1 MKKRVVIV
9 LIIVILVLIGFLYQ
23 TFAMSNT
30 ITEENDTYVVNVSD
44 NTSIELPA
52 RTSKK
57 VYYKLTNTNNGV
69 VRYGIG
75 YSGTNVEAKVYEDSV
90 DSETGLIDYMENKFI
105 KLKLINN
112 GITSSTI
119 TLSTVL
125 GYENGGDL
133 IVPSGVTLV
142 KNKVKL
148 VNTLKNAES
157 SVSATSNFLDT
168 SLVRNTIETLTIA
181 NDNLVSVDALGSF
194 DVSKNND
201 GTVMLW
207 YTKGT
212 GDNLYNV
219 YIGAEGGK
227 VYAPMGTYRY
237 FSYLTNTVSMNFTY
251 FDTSNTTYMGEMFK
265 KSESV
270 VNLDLSMFDTSKVT
284 AMEQLFNGC
293 TKLTSVDLSSFNT
306 SRVSYMNYMFNGCSS
321 LKGINLSSFDTS
333 NVKDMKYMFA
343 NCTSLKSL
351 DLSNFNTAKVT
362 DMQRLFRY
370 CTSLVGLNT
379 GNFNTSNVTNMEE
392 MFSHCESLTG
402 LDLSTFNTSN
412 VANMNGMFA
421 SCYKLTCIDLSSFNT
436 SKITSMYHMFFDCNS
451 LENIDLSN
459 FDTSNVTSMNGMFV
473 KCYALKEL
481 DLSNFNTSKVTD
493 MLNMFQYCTSLTKL
507 NISSFDTSN
516 VTNMNSM
523 FSYNSKLTYIDMRN
537 MTFGSN
543 LLYANSMF
551 YTVPNNATIYVKSN
565 TEKTWLNT
573 NYSSLTNVI
582 AVS

>member
-112 GITSSTI
+112 GTTSSTI

-148 VNTLKNAES
+148 VNFMKLTETNP
-157 SVSATSNFLDT
+157 SATSNFLNT
-168 SLVRNTIETLTIA
+168 TLTRNTIETLTITD
-181 NDNLVSVDALGSF
+181 DNLVSTDALGSF
-194 DVSKNND
+194 DVSRNND

-212 GDNLYNV
+212 SDNLYNV

-227 VYAPMGTYRY
+227 VYITNCYY
-237 FSYLTNTVSMNFTY
+237 LFSYLTSVTKMDFTY
-251 FDTSNTTYMGEMFK
+251 FDTSESTWMESMFK
-265 KSESV
+265 YCTSV
-270 VNLDLSMFDTSKVT
+270 KKLDLSMFDTSKVT
-284 AMEQLFNGC
+284 YMSSMFDHCDA
-293 TKLTSVDLSSFNT
+293 LTSLN
-306 SRVSYMNYMFNGCSS
+306 VSG
-321 LKGINLSSFDTS
+321 
-333 NVKDMKYMFA
+333 
-343 NCTSLKSL
+343 
-351 DLSNFNTAKVT
+351 
-362 DMQRLFRY
+362 
-370 CTSLVGLNT
+370 
-379 GNFNTSNVTNMEE
+379 
-392 MFSHCESLTG
+392 
-402 LDLSTFNTSN
+402 
-412 VANMNGMFA
+412 
-421 SCYKLTCIDLSSFNT
+421 FNT
-436 SKITSMYHMFFDCNS
+436 SKVTNMTSMFNNCQS
-451 LENIDLSN
+451 LESIDLSN
-459 FDTSNVTSMNGMFV
+459 FDTSNVTSMRTMFLRN
-473 KCYALKEL
+473 YTLKEL
-481 DLSNFNTSKVTD
+481 NLSKFNTSKVTS
-493 MLNMFQYCTSLTKL
+493 MNAMFQYCTSLTKL

-516 VTNMNSM
+516 VTNMSAI
-523 FSYNSKLTYIDMRN
+523 FSYDSKLTYIDMRN

-582 AVS
+582 VISNY

>member
-112 GITSSTI
+112 GTTSSTI

-148 VNTLKNAES
+148 VNFMKLTETNP
-157 SVSATSNFLDT
+157 SATSNFLNT
-168 SLVRNTIETLTIA
+168 TLTRNTIETLTITD
-181 NDNLVSVDALGSF
+181 DNLVSTDALGSF
-194 DVSKNND
+194 DVSRNND

-212 GDNLYNV
+212 SDNLYNV

-227 VYAPMGTYRY
+227 VYITNCYY
-237 FSYLTNTVSMNFTY
+237 LFSYLTSVTKMDFTY
-251 FDTSNTTYMGEMFK
+251 FDTSESTWMESMFK
-265 KSESV
+265 YCTSV
-270 VNLDLSMFDTSKVT
+270 KKLDLSMFDTSKVT
-284 AMEQLFNGC
+284 YMGSMFDHCDA
-293 TKLTSVDLSSFNT
+293 LTSLN
-306 SRVSYMNYMFNGCSS
+306 VSG
-321 LKGINLSSFDTS
+321 
-333 NVKDMKYMFA
+333 
-343 NCTSLKSL
+343 
-351 DLSNFNTAKVT
+351 
-362 DMQRLFRY
+362 
-370 CTSLVGLNT
+370 
-379 GNFNTSNVTNMEE
+379 
-392 MFSHCESLTG
+392 
-402 LDLSTFNTSN
+402 
-412 VANMNGMFA
+412 
-421 SCYKLTCIDLSSFNT
+421 FNT

-481 DLSNFNTSKVTD
+481 DLSNFNTSKATD

>member
-112 GITSSTI
+112 GTTSSTI

-251 FDTSNTTYMGEMFK
+251 FDTSESTWMESMFK
-265 KSESV
+265 YCTSV
-270 VNLDLSMFDTSKVT
+270 KKLDLSMFDTSKVT
-284 AMEQLFNGC
+284 YMSSMFDHCDA
-293 TKLTSVDLSSFNT
+293 LTSLN
-306 SRVSYMNYMFNGCSS
+306 VSG
-321 LKGINLSSFDTS
+321 
-333 NVKDMKYMFA
+333 
-343 NCTSLKSL
+343 
-351 DLSNFNTAKVT
+351 
-362 DMQRLFRY
+362 
-370 CTSLVGLNT
+370 
-379 GNFNTSNVTNMEE
+379 
-392 MFSHCESLTG
+392 
-402 LDLSTFNTSN
+402 
-412 VANMNGMFA
+412 
-421 SCYKLTCIDLSSFNT
+421 FNT
-436 SKITSMYHMFFDCNS
+436 SKVTNMTSMFNNCQS
-451 LENIDLSN
+451 LESIDLSN
-459 FDTSNVTSMNGMFV
+459 FDTSNVTSMRTMFLRN
-473 KCYALKEL
+473 YTLKEL
-481 DLSNFNTSKVTD
+481 NLSKFNTSKVTS
-493 MLNMFQYCTSLTKL
+493 MNAMFQYCTSLTKL

-516 VTNMNSM
+516 VTNMSAI
-523 FSYNSKLTYIDMRN
+523 FSYDSKLTLIDMRN

-565 TEKTWLNT
+565 IEKAWLNAK
-573 NYSSLTNVI
+573 YSSLTNVI
-582 AVS
+582 VISNY

>member
-1 MKKRVVIV
+1 MYQMKKKVVIV
-9 LIIVILVLIGFLYQ
+9 LIIVILVLIGFSYQ

-112 GITSSTI
+112 GTTSSTI

-148 VNTLKNAES
+148 VNFMKLTETNP
-157 SVSATSNFLDT
+157 SATSNFLNT
-168 SLVRNTIETLTIA
+168 TLTRNTIETLTITD
-181 NDNLVSVDALGSF
+181 DNLVSTDALGSF
-194 DVSKNND
+194 DVSRNND

-212 GDNLYNV
+212 SDNLYNV

-227 VYAPMGTYRY
+227 VYITNCYY
-237 FSYLTNTVSMNFTY
+237 LFSYLTSVTKMDFTY
-251 FDTSNTTYMGEMFK
+251 FDTSESTWMESMFK
-265 KSESV
+265 YCTSV
-270 VNLDLSMFDTSKVT
+270 KKLDLSMFDTSKVT
-284 AMEQLFNGC
+284 YMSSMFDHCDA
-293 TKLTSVDLSSFNT
+293 LTSLN
-306 SRVSYMNYMFNGCSS
+306 VSG
-321 LKGINLSSFDTS
+321 
-333 NVKDMKYMFA
+333 
-343 NCTSLKSL
+343 
-351 DLSNFNTAKVT
+351 
-362 DMQRLFRY
+362 
-370 CTSLVGLNT
+370 
-379 GNFNTSNVTNMEE
+379 
-392 MFSHCESLTG
+392 
-402 LDLSTFNTSN
+402 
-412 VANMNGMFA
+412 
-421 SCYKLTCIDLSSFNT
+421 FNT
-436 SKITSMYHMFFDCNS
+436 SKVTNMTSMFNNCQS
-451 LENIDLSN
+451 LESIDLSN

-481 DLSNFNTSKVTD
+481 DLSNFNTSKATD

>member
-1 MKKRVVIV
+1 
-9 LIIVILVLIGFLYQ
+9 
-23 TFAMSNT
+23 
-30 ITEENDTYVVNVSD
+30 
-44 NTSIELPA
+44 
-52 RTSKK
+52 
-57 VYYKLTNTNNGV
+57 
-69 VRYGIG
+69 
-75 YSGTNVEAKVYEDSV
+75 
-90 DSETGLIDYMENKFI
+90 MENKFI

-112 GITSSTI
+112 GTTSSTI

-148 VNTLKNAES
+148 VNFMKLTETNP
-157 SVSATSNFLDT
+157 SATSNFLNT
-168 SLVRNTIETLTIA
+168 TLTRNTIETLTITD
-181 NDNLVSVDALGSF
+181 DNLVSTDALGSF
-194 DVSKNND
+194 DVSRNND

-212 GDNLYNV
+212 SDNLYNV

-227 VYAPMGTYRY
+227 VYITNCYY
-237 FSYLTNTVSMNFTY
+237 LFSYLTSVTKMDFTY
-251 FDTSNTTYMGEMFK
+251 FDTSESTWMESMFK
-265 KSESV
+265 YCTSV
-270 VNLDLSMFDTSKVT
+270 KKLDLSMFDTSKVT
-284 AMEQLFNGC
+284 YMSSMFDHCDA
-293 TKLTSVDLSSFNT
+293 LTSLN
-306 SRVSYMNYMFNGCSS
+306 VSG
-321 LKGINLSSFDTS
+321 
-333 NVKDMKYMFA
+333 
-343 NCTSLKSL
+343 
-351 DLSNFNTAKVT
+351 
-362 DMQRLFRY
+362 
-370 CTSLVGLNT
+370 
-379 GNFNTSNVTNMEE
+379 
-392 MFSHCESLTG
+392 
-402 LDLSTFNTSN
+402 
-412 VANMNGMFA
+412 
-421 SCYKLTCIDLSSFNT
+421 FNT

>member
-112 GITSSTI
+112 GTTSSTI

-133 IVPSGVTLV
+133 IVPNGVTLV

-148 VNTLKNAES
+148 VNFMKLTETNP
-157 SVSATSNFLDT
+157 SATSNFLNT
-168 SLVRNTIETLTIA
+168 TLTRNTIETLTITD
-181 NDNLVSVDALGSF
+181 DNLVSTDALGSF
-194 DVSKNND
+194 DVSRNND
-201 GTVMLW
+201 GTIMLW

-212 GDNLYNV
+212 SDNLYNV

-227 VYAPMGTYRY
+227 VYITNCYY
-237 FSYLTNTVSMNFTY
+237 LFSYLTSVTKMDFTY
-251 FDTSNTTYMGEMFK
+251 FDTSEATWMESMFK
-265 KSESV
+265 YCTSV
-270 VNLDLSMFDTSKVT
+270 KKLDLSMFDTSKVT
-284 AMEQLFNGC
+284 YMGSMFDHCDA
-293 TKLTSVDLSSFNT
+293 LTSL
-306 SRVSYMNYMFNGCSS
+306 
-321 LKGINLSSFDTS
+321 
-333 NVKDMKYMFA
+333 NVF
-343 NCTSLKSL
+343 
-351 DLSNFNTAKVT
+351 
-362 DMQRLFRY
+362 
-370 CTSLVGLNT
+370 
-379 GNFNTSNVTNMEE
+379 
-392 MFSHCESLTG
+392 
-402 LDLSTFNTSN
+402 
-412 VANMNGMFA
+412 
-421 SCYKLTCIDLSSFNT
+421 SFNT
-436 SKITSMYHMFFDCNS
+436 SKVTNMTSMFSNCQS

-459 FDTSNVTSMNGMFV
+459 FDTSNVTSMRTMFL
-473 KCYALKEL
+473 KNYTLKEL
-481 DLSNFNTSKVTD
+481 NLSTFNTSKVTS
-493 MLNMFQYCTSLTKL
+493 MNAMFQYCTSLTKL
-507 NISSFDTSN
+507 NISSFNTSN
-516 VTNMNSM
+516 VTNMSAI
-523 FSYNSKLTYIDMRN
+523 FSYDSKLTLIDMRN
-537 MTFGSN
+537 MTFTSK
-543 LLYANSMF
+543 LTDANSMF
-551 YTVPNNATIYVKSN
+551 YGASNNATIYVKSN

>member
-112 GITSSTI
+112 GTTSSTI

-133 IVPSGVTLV
+133 IVPNGVTLV

-148 VNTLKNAES
+148 VNFMKLTETNP
-157 SVSATSNFLDT
+157 SATSNFLNT
-168 SLVRNTIETLTIA
+168 TLTRNTIETLTITD
-181 NDNLVSVDALGSF
+181 DNLVPTDALGSF
-194 DVSKNND
+194 DVSRNND

-212 GDNLYNV
+212 SDNLYNV

-227 VYAPMGTYRY
+227 VYITNCYY
-237 FSYLTNTVSMNFTY
+237 LFSYLTSVTKMDFTY
-251 FDTSNTTYMGEMFK
+251 FDTSEATWMESMFK
-265 KSESV
+265 YCTSV
-270 VNLDLSMFDTSKVT
+270 KKLDLSMFDTSKVT
-284 AMEQLFNGC
+284 YM
-293 TKLTSVDLSSFNT
+293 SS
-306 SRVSYMNYMFNGCSS
+306 MFDHCDALMS
-321 LKGINLSSFDTS
+321 L
-333 NVKDMKYMFA
+333 NVF
-343 NCTSLKSL
+343 
-351 DLSNFNTAKVT
+351 
-362 DMQRLFRY
+362 
-370 CTSLVGLNT
+370 
-379 GNFNTSNVTNMEE
+379 
-392 MFSHCESLTG
+392 
-402 LDLSTFNTSN
+402 
-412 VANMNGMFA
+412 
-421 SCYKLTCIDLSSFNT
+421 SFNT
-436 SKITSMYHMFFDCNS
+436 SKVTNMTSMFSNCQS

-459 FDTSNVTSMNGMFV
+459 FDTSNVTSMRTMFL
-473 KCYALKEL
+473 KNYTLKEL
-481 DLSNFNTSKVTD
+481 NLSTFNTSKVTS
-493 MLNMFQYCTSLTKL
+493 MNAMFQYCTSLTKL
-507 NISSFDTSN
+507 NISSFNTSN
-516 VTNMNSM
+516 VTNMSAI
-523 FSYNSKLTYIDMRN
+523 FSYDSKLTLIDMRN
-537 MTFGSN
+537 MTFTSK
-543 LLYANSMF
+543 LTDANSMF
-551 YTVPNNATIYVKSN
+551 YGASNNATIYVKSA

>member
-75 YSGTNVEAKVYEDSV
+75 YSGTNVEAKIYEDSV

-112 GITSSTI
+112 GTTSSTI

-148 VNTLKNAES
+148 VNFMKLTETNP
-157 SVSATSNFLDT
+157 SATSNFLNT
-168 SLVRNTIETLTIA
+168 TLTRNTIETLTITD
-181 NDNLVSVDALGSF
+181 DNLVSTDALGSF
-194 DVSKNND
+194 DVSRNND

-212 GDNLYNV
+212 SDNLYNV

-227 VYAPMGTYRY
+227 VYITNCYY
-237 FSYLTNTVSMNFTY
+237 LFSYLTSVTKMDFTY
-251 FDTSNTTYMGEMFK
+251 FDTSESTWMESMFK
-265 KSESV
+265 YCTSV
-270 VNLDLSMFDTSKVT
+270 KKLDLSMFDTSKVT
-284 AMEQLFNGC
+284 YMSSMFDHCDA
-293 TKLTSVDLSSFNT
+293 LTSLN
-306 SRVSYMNYMFNGCSS
+306 VSG
-321 LKGINLSSFDTS
+321 
-333 NVKDMKYMFA
+333 
-343 NCTSLKSL
+343 
-351 DLSNFNTAKVT
+351 
-362 DMQRLFRY
+362 
-370 CTSLVGLNT
+370 
-379 GNFNTSNVTNMEE
+379 
-392 MFSHCESLTG
+392 
-402 LDLSTFNTSN
+402 
-412 VANMNGMFA
+412 
-421 SCYKLTCIDLSSFNT
+421 FNT

>member
-112 GITSSTI
+112 GTTSSTI

-133 IVPSGVTLV
+133 IVPNGVTLV

-148 VNTLKNAES
+148 VNFMKLTETNP
-157 SVSATSNFLDT
+157 SATSNFLNT
-168 SLVRNTIETLTIA
+168 TLTRNTIETLTITD
-181 NDNLVSVDALGSF
+181 DNLVPTDALGSF
-194 DVSKNND
+194 DVSRNND

-212 GDNLYNV
+212 SDNLYNV

-227 VYAPMGTYRY
+227 VYITNCYY
-237 FSYLTNTVSMNFTY
+237 LFSYLTSVTKMDFTY
-251 FDTSNTTYMGEMFK
+251 FDTSEATWMESMFK
-265 KSESV
+265 YCTSV
-270 VNLDLSMFDTSKVT
+270 KKLDLSMFDTSKVT
-284 AMEQLFNGC
+284 YMGSMFDHCDA
-293 TKLTSVDLSSFNT
+293 LTSL
-306 SRVSYMNYMFNGCSS
+306 
-321 LKGINLSSFDTS
+321 
-333 NVKDMKYMFA
+333 NVF
-343 NCTSLKSL
+343 
-351 DLSNFNTAKVT
+351 
-362 DMQRLFRY
+362 
-370 CTSLVGLNT
+370 
-379 GNFNTSNVTNMEE
+379 
-392 MFSHCESLTG
+392 
-402 LDLSTFNTSN
+402 
-412 VANMNGMFA
+412 
-421 SCYKLTCIDLSSFNT
+421 SFNT
-436 SKITSMYHMFFDCNS
+436 SKVTNMTSMFSNCQS
-451 LENIDLSN
+451 LENINLSN
-459 FDTSNVTSMNGMFV
+459 FDTSNVTSMRTMFL
-473 KCYALKEL
+473 KNYTLKEL
-481 DLSNFNTSKVTD
+481 NLSTFNTSKVTS
-493 MLNMFQYCTSLTKL
+493 MNAMFQYCTSLTKL
-507 NISSFDTSN
+507 NISSFNTSN
-516 VTNMNSM
+516 VTNMSAI
-523 FSYNSKLTYIDMRN
+523 FSYDSKLTLIDMRN
-537 MTFGSN
+537 MTFTSK
-543 LLYANSMF
+543 LTDANSMF
-551 YTVPNNATIYVKSN
+551 YGASNNATIYVKSN

>member
-112 GITSSTI
+112 GTTSSTI

-148 VNTLKNAES
+148 VNFMKLTETNP
-157 SVSATSNFLDT
+157 SATSNFLNT
-168 SLVRNTIETLTIA
+168 TLTRNTIETLTITD
-181 NDNLVSVDALGSF
+181 DNLVSTDALGSF
-194 DVSKNND
+194 DVSRNND

-212 GDNLYNV
+212 SDNLYNV

-227 VYAPMGTYRY
+227 VYITNCYY
-237 FSYLTNTVSMNFTY
+237 LFSYLTSVTKMDFTY
-251 FDTSNTTYMGEMFK
+251 FDTSESTWMESMFK
-265 KSESV
+265 YCTSV
-270 VNLDLSMFDTSKVT
+270 KKLDLSMFDTSKVT
-284 AMEQLFNGC
+284 YMSSMFDHCDA
-293 TKLTSVDLSSFNT
+293 LTSLN
-306 SRVSYMNYMFNGCSS
+306 VSG
-321 LKGINLSSFDTS
+321 
-333 NVKDMKYMFA
+333 
-343 NCTSLKSL
+343 
-351 DLSNFNTAKVT
+351 
-362 DMQRLFRY
+362 
-370 CTSLVGLNT
+370 
-379 GNFNTSNVTNMEE
+379 
-392 MFSHCESLTG
+392 
-402 LDLSTFNTSN
+402 
-412 VANMNGMFA
+412 
-421 SCYKLTCIDLSSFNT
+421 FNT
-436 SKITSMYHMFFDCNS
+436 SKVTNMTSMFNNCQS
-451 LENIDLSN
+451 LESIDLSN
-459 FDTSNVTSMNGMFV
+459 FDTSNVTSMRTMFLRN
-473 KCYALKEL
+473 YTLKEL
-481 DLSNFNTSKVTD
+481 NLSKFNTSKVTS
-493 MLNMFQYCTSLTKL
+493 MNAMFQYCTSLTKL

-516 VTNMNSM
+516 VTNMSAI
-523 FSYNSKLTYIDMRN
+523 FSYDSKLTLIDMRN
-537 MTFGSN
+537 MT
-543 LLYANSMF
+543 Y
-551 YTVPNNATIYVKSN
+551 
-565 TEKTWLNT
+565 
-573 NYSSLTNVI
+573 
-582 AVS
+582 

>member
-112 GITSSTI
+112 GTTSSTI

-251 FDTSNTTYMGEMFK
+251 FDTSESTWMESMFK
-265 KSESV
+265 YCTSV
-270 VNLDLSMFDTSKVT
+270 KKLDLSMFDTSKVT
-284 AMEQLFNGC
+284 YMSSMFDHCDA
-293 TKLTSVDLSSFNT
+293 LTSLN
-306 SRVSYMNYMFNGCSS
+306 VSG
-321 LKGINLSSFDTS
+321 
-333 NVKDMKYMFA
+333 
-343 NCTSLKSL
+343 
-351 DLSNFNTAKVT
+351 
-362 DMQRLFRY
+362 
-370 CTSLVGLNT
+370 
-379 GNFNTSNVTNMEE
+379 
-392 MFSHCESLTG
+392 
-402 LDLSTFNTSN
+402 
-412 VANMNGMFA
+412 
-421 SCYKLTCIDLSSFNT
+421 FNT
-436 SKITSMYHMFFDCNS
+436 SKVTNMTSMFNNCQS
-451 LENIDLSN
+451 LESIDLSN
-459 FDTSNVTSMNGMFV
+459 FDTSNVTSMRTMFLRN
-473 KCYALKEL
+473 YTLKEL
-481 DLSNFNTSKVTD
+481 NLSKFNTSKVTS
-493 MLNMFQYCTSLTKL
+493 MNAMFQYCTSLTKL

-516 VTNMNSM
+516 VTNMSAI
-523 FSYNSKLTYIDMRN
+523 FSYDSKLTLIDMRN
-537 MTFGSN
+537 MTFTSK
-543 LLYANSMF
+543 LTDANSMF
-551 YTVPNNATIYVKSN
+551 YSASNNATIYVKSN
-565 TEKTWLNT
+565 IEKAWLNAK
-573 NYSSLTNVI
+573 YSSLTNVI
-582 AVS
+582 VISNY

>member
-112 GITSSTI
+112 GTTSSTI

-133 IVPSGVTLV
+133 IVPNGVTLV

-148 VNTLKNAES
+148 VNFMKLTETNP
-157 SVSATSNFLDT
+157 SATSNFLNT
-168 SLVRNTIETLTIA
+168 TLTRNTIETLTITD
-181 NDNLVSVDALGSF
+181 DNLVPTDALGSF
-194 DVSKNND
+194 DVSRNND

-212 GDNLYNV
+212 SDNLYNV

-227 VYAPMGTYRY
+227 VYITNCYY
-237 FSYLTNTVSMNFTY
+237 LFSYLTSVTKMDFTY
-251 FDTSNTTYMGEMFK
+251 FDTSEATWMESMFK
-265 KSESV
+265 YCTSV
-270 VNLDLSMFDTSKVT
+270 KKLDLSMFDTSKVT
-284 AMEQLFNGC
+284 YMGSMFDHCDA
-293 TKLTSVDLSSFNT
+293 LTSL
-306 SRVSYMNYMFNGCSS
+306 
-321 LKGINLSSFDTS
+321 
-333 NVKDMKYMFA
+333 NVF
-343 NCTSLKSL
+343 
-351 DLSNFNTAKVT
+351 
-362 DMQRLFRY
+362 
-370 CTSLVGLNT
+370 
-379 GNFNTSNVTNMEE
+379 
-392 MFSHCESLTG
+392 
-402 LDLSTFNTSN
+402 
-412 VANMNGMFA
+412 
-421 SCYKLTCIDLSSFNT
+421 SFNT
-436 SKITSMYHMFFDCNS
+436 SKVTNMTSMFSNCQS
-451 LENIDLSN
+451 LENINLSN
-459 FDTSNVTSMNGMFV
+459 FDTSNVTSMRTMFL
-473 KCYALKEL
+473 KNYTLKEL
-481 DLSNFNTSKVTD
+481 NLSTFNTSKVTS
-493 MLNMFQYCTSLTKL
+493 MNAMFQYCTSLTKL
-507 NISSFDTSN
+507 NISSFNTSN
-516 VTNMNSM
+516 VTNMSAI
-523 FSYNSKLTYIDMRN
+523 FSYDSKLTLIDMRN
-537 MTFGSN
+537 MTFTSK
-543 LLYANSMF
+543 LTDANSMF
-551 YTVPNNATIYVKSN
+551 YGASNNATIYVKSA
-565 TEKTWLNT
+565 TEKAWLNT

>member
-112 GITSSTI
+112 GTTSSTI

-148 VNTLKNAES
+148 VNFMKLTETNP
-157 SVSATSNFLDT
+157 SATSNFLNT
-168 SLVRNTIETLTIA
+168 TLTRNTIETLTITD
-181 NDNLVSVDALGSF
+181 DNLVSTDALGSF
-194 DVSKNND
+194 DVSRNND

-212 GDNLYNV
+212 SDNLYNV

-227 VYAPMGTYRY
+227 VYITNCYY
-237 FSYLTNTVSMNFTY
+237 LFSYLTSVTKMDFTY
-251 FDTSNTTYMGEMFK
+251 FDTSESTWMESMFK
-265 KSESV
+265 YCTSV
-270 VNLDLSMFDTSKVT
+270 KKLDLSMFDTSKVT
-284 AMEQLFNGC
+284 YMSSMFAHC
-293 TKLTSVDLSSFNT
+293 DALTSL
-306 SRVSYMNYMFNGCSS
+306 
-321 LKGINLSSFDTS
+321 
-333 NVKDMKYMFA
+333 NV
-343 NCTSLKSL
+343 
-351 DLSNFNTAKVT
+351 
-362 DMQRLFRY
+362 
-370 CTSLVGLNT
+370 
-379 GNFNTSNVTNMEE
+379 
-392 MFSHCESLTG
+392 
-402 LDLSTFNTSN
+402 
-412 VANMNGMFA
+412 
-421 SCYKLTCIDLSSFNT
+421 SSFNT

>member
-112 GITSSTI
+112 GTTSSTI

-148 VNTLKNAES
+148 VNFMKLTETNP
-157 SVSATSNFLDT
+157 SATSNFLNT
-168 SLVRNTIETLTIA
+168 TLTRNTIETLTITD
-181 NDNLVSVDALGSF
+181 DNLVSTDALGSF
-194 DVSKNND
+194 DVSRNND

-212 GDNLYNV
+212 SDNLYNV

-227 VYAPMGTYRY
+227 VYITNCYY
-237 FSYLTNTVSMNFTY
+237 LFSYLTSVTKMDFTY
-251 FDTSNTTYMGEMFK
+251 FDTSESTWMESMFK
-265 KSESV
+265 YCTSV
-270 VNLDLSMFDTSKVT
+270 KKLDLSMFDTSKVT
-284 AMEQLFNGC
+284 YMSSMFDHCDA
-293 TKLTSVDLSSFNT
+293 LTSLN
-306 SRVSYMNYMFNGCSS
+306 VSG
-321 LKGINLSSFDTS
+321 
-333 NVKDMKYMFA
+333 
-343 NCTSLKSL
+343 
-351 DLSNFNTAKVT
+351 
-362 DMQRLFRY
+362 
-370 CTSLVGLNT
+370 
-379 GNFNTSNVTNMEE
+379 
-392 MFSHCESLTG
+392 
-402 LDLSTFNTSN
+402 
-412 VANMNGMFA
+412 
-421 SCYKLTCIDLSSFNT
+421 FNT
-436 SKITSMYHMFFDCNS
+436 SKVTNMTSMFNNCQS
-451 LENIDLSN
+451 LESIDLSN
-459 FDTSNVTSMNGMFV
+459 FDTSNVTSMRTMFLRN
-473 KCYALKEL
+473 YTLKEL
-481 DLSNFNTSKVTD
+481 NLSKFNTSKVTS
-493 MLNMFQYCTSLTKL
+493 MNAMFQYCTSLTKL

-551 YTVPNNATIYVKSN
+551 YTVPNNATIYVTFEVSKLDKSIFSN
-565 TEKTWLNT
+565 ELQSKN
-573 NYSSLTNVI
+573 I
-582 AVS
+582 

>member
-112 GITSSTI
+112 GTTSSTI

-148 VNTLKNAES
+148 VNFMKLTETNP
-157 SVSATSNFLDT
+157 SATSNFLNT
-168 SLVRNTIETLTIA
+168 TLTRNTIETLTITD
-181 NDNLVSVDALGSF
+181 DNLVSTDALGSF
-194 DVSKNND
+194 DVSRNND

-212 GDNLYNV
+212 SDNLYNV

-227 VYAPMGTYRY
+227 VYITNCYY
-237 FSYLTNTVSMNFTY
+237 LFSYLTSVTKMDFTY
-251 FDTSNTTYMGEMFK
+251 FDTSESTWMESMFK
-265 KSESV
+265 YCTSV
-270 VNLDLSMFDTSKVT
+270 KKLDLSMFDTSKVT
-284 AMEQLFNGC
+284 YMSSMFDHCDA
-293 TKLTSVDLSSFNT
+293 LTSLN
-306 SRVSYMNYMFNGCSS
+306 VSG
-321 LKGINLSSFDTS
+321 
-333 NVKDMKYMFA
+333 
-343 NCTSLKSL
+343 
-351 DLSNFNTAKVT
+351 
-362 DMQRLFRY
+362 
-370 CTSLVGLNT
+370 
-379 GNFNTSNVTNMEE
+379 
-392 MFSHCESLTG
+392 
-402 LDLSTFNTSN
+402 
-412 VANMNGMFA
+412 
-421 SCYKLTCIDLSSFNT
+421 FNT
-436 SKITSMYHMFFDCNS
+436 SKVTNMTSMFNNCQS
-451 LENIDLSN
+451 LESIDLSN

-481 DLSNFNTSKVTD
+481 DLSNFNTSKATD

>member
-105 KLKLINN
+105 KLKLINK
-112 GITSSTI
+112 GTTSSTI

-148 VNTLKNAES
+148 VNFMKLTETNP
-157 SVSATSNFLDT
+157 SATSNFLNT
-168 SLVRNTIETLTIA
+168 TLTRNTIETLTITD
-181 NDNLVSVDALGSF
+181 DNLVSTDALGSF
-194 DVSKNND
+194 DVSRNND

-212 GDNLYNV
+212 SDNLYNV

-227 VYAPMGTYRY
+227 VYITNCYY
-237 FSYLTNTVSMNFTY
+237 LFSYLTSVTKMDFTY
-251 FDTSNTTYMGEMFK
+251 FDTSESTWMESMFK
-265 KSESV
+265 YCTSV
-270 VNLDLSMFDTSKVT
+270 KKLDLSMFDTSKVT
-284 AMEQLFNGC
+284 NM
-293 TKLTSVDLSSFNT
+293 TS
-306 SRVSYMNYMFNGCSS
+306 MFN
-321 LKGINLSSFDTS
+321 
-333 NVKDMKYMFA
+333 
-343 NCTSLKSL
+343 NC
-351 DLSNFNTAKVT
+351 
-362 DMQRLFRY
+362 Q
-370 CTSLVGLNT
+370 
-379 GNFNTSNVTNMEE
+379 
-392 MFSHCESLTG
+392 
-402 LDLSTFNTSN
+402 
-412 VANMNGMFA
+412 
-421 SCYKLTCIDLSSFNT
+421 
-436 SKITSMYHMFFDCNS
+436 S
-451 LENIDLSN
+451 LESIDLSN
-459 FDTSNVTSMNGMFV
+459 FDTSNVTSMRTMFLRN
-473 KCYALKEL
+473 YTLKEL
-481 DLSNFNTSKVTD
+481 NLSKFNTSKVTS
-493 MLNMFQYCTSLTKL
+493 MNAMFQYCTSLTKL

-516 VTNMNSM
+516 VTNMSAI
-523 FSYNSKLTYIDMRN
+523 FSYDSKLTLIDMRN
-537 MTFGSN
+537 MTFTSK
-543 LLYANSMF
+543 LTDANSMF
-551 YTVPNNATIYVKSN
+551 YSASNNATIYVKSN
-565 TEKTWLNT
+565 IEKAWLNAK
-573 NYSSLTNVI
+573 YSSLTNVI
-582 AVS
+582 VISNY

>member
-112 GITSSTI
+112 GTTSSTI

-148 VNTLKNAES
+148 VNFMKLTETNP
-157 SVSATSNFLDT
+157 SATSNFLNT
-168 SLVRNTIETLTIA
+168 TLTRNTIETLTITD
-181 NDNLVSVDALGSF
+181 DNLVSTDALGSF
-194 DVSKNND
+194 DVSRNND

-212 GDNLYNV
+212 SDNLYNV

-227 VYAPMGTYRY
+227 VYITNCYY
-237 FSYLTNTVSMNFTY
+237 LFSYLTSVTKMDFTY
-251 FDTSNTTYMGEMFK
+251 FDTSESTWMESMFK
-265 KSESV
+265 YCTSV
-270 VNLDLSMFDTSKVT
+270 KKLDLSMFDTSKVT
-284 AMEQLFNGC
+284 YMSSMFDHCDA
-293 TKLTSVDLSSFNT
+293 LTSLN
-306 SRVSYMNYMFNGCSS
+306 VSG
-321 LKGINLSSFDTS
+321 
-333 NVKDMKYMFA
+333 
-343 NCTSLKSL
+343 
-351 DLSNFNTAKVT
+351 
-362 DMQRLFRY
+362 
-370 CTSLVGLNT
+370 
-379 GNFNTSNVTNMEE
+379 
-392 MFSHCESLTG
+392 
-402 LDLSTFNTSN
+402 
-412 VANMNGMFA
+412 
-421 SCYKLTCIDLSSFNT
+421 
-436 SKITSMYHMFFDCNS
+436 
-451 LENIDLSN
+451 
-459 FDTSNVTSMNGMFV
+459 
-473 KCYALKEL
+473 
-481 DLSNFNTSKVTD
+481 FNTSKVTS
-493 MLNMFQYCTSLTKL
+493 MNAMFQYCTSLTKL

-516 VTNMNSM
+516 VTNMSAI
-523 FSYNSKLTYIDMRN
+523 FSYDSKLTLIDMRN

-551 YTVPNNATIYVKSN
+551 YAVPNNATIYVKSN

>member
-112 GITSSTI
+112 GTTSSTI

-251 FDTSNTTYMGEMFK
+251 FDTSN
-265 KSESV
+265 
-270 VNLDLSMFDTSKVT
+270 
-284 AMEQLFNGC
+284 
-293 TKLTSVDLSSFNT
+293 
-306 SRVSYMNYMFNGCSS
+306 
-321 LKGINLSSFDTS
+321 
-333 NVKDMKYMFA
+333 VKDMKYMFA

-370 CTSLVGLNT
+370 CTSLVGLNI

-481 DLSNFNTSKVTD
+481 DLSNFNTSKATD

>member
-112 GITSSTI
+112 GTTSSTI

-148 VNTLKNAES
+148 VNFMKLTETNP
-157 SVSATSNFLDT
+157 SATSNFLNT
-168 SLVRNTIETLTIA
+168 TLTRNTIETLTITD
-181 NDNLVSVDALGSF
+181 DNLVSTDALGSF
-194 DVSKNND
+194 DVSRNND

-212 GDNLYNV
+212 SDNLYNV

-227 VYAPMGTYRY
+227 VYITNCYY
-237 FSYLTNTVSMNFTY
+237 LFSYLTSVTKMDFTY
-251 FDTSNTTYMGEMFK
+251 FDTSESTWMESMFK
-265 KSESV
+265 YCTSV
-270 VNLDLSMFDTSKVT
+270 KKLDLSMFDTSKVT
-284 AMEQLFNGC
+284 YMSSMFDHCDA
-293 TKLTSVDLSSFNT
+293 LTSLNVSGFNT
-306 SRVSYMNYMFNGCSS
+306 S
-321 LKGINLSSFDTS
+321 K
-333 NVKDMKYMFA
+333 
-343 NCTSLKSL
+343 
-351 DLSNFNTAKVT
+351 
-362 DMQRLFRY
+362 
-370 CTSLVGLNT
+370 
-379 GNFNTSNVTNMEE
+379 VTNMTS
-392 MFSHCESLTG
+392 MFNNCQSLES
-402 LDLSTFNTSN
+402 
-412 VANMNGMFA
+412 
-421 SCYKLTCIDLSSFNT
+421 IDLSSFNT

>member
-112 GITSSTI
+112 GTTSSTI

-148 VNTLKNAES
+148 VNFMKLTETNP
-157 SVSATSNFLDT
+157 SATSNFLNT
-168 SLVRNTIETLTIA
+168 TLTRNTIETLTITD
-181 NDNLVSVDALGSF
+181 DNLVSTDALGSF
-194 DVSKNND
+194 DVSRNND

-212 GDNLYNV
+212 SDNLYNV

-227 VYAPMGTYRY
+227 VYITNCYY
-237 FSYLTNTVSMNFTY
+237 LFSYLTSVTKMDFTY
-251 FDTSNTTYMGEMFK
+251 FDTSESTWMESMFK
-265 KSESV
+265 YCTSV
-270 VNLDLSMFDTSKVT
+270 KKLDLSMFDTSKVT
-284 AMEQLFNGC
+284 YMSSMFDHCDA
-293 TKLTSVDLSSFNT
+293 LTSLNVSGFNT
-306 SRVSYMNYMFNGCSS
+306 SKVTNMTSMFNNCQS
-321 LKGINLSSFDTS
+321 LESI
-333 NVKDMKYMFA
+333 
-343 NCTSLKSL
+343 
-351 DLSNFNTAKVT
+351 DLSNFDTAKVT

-370 CTSLVGLNT
+370 CTSLVGLNI

-565 TEKTWLNT
+565 IEKAWLNAK
-573 NYSSLTNVI
+573 YSSLTNVI
-582 AVS
+582 VISIY

>member
-112 GITSSTI
+112 GTTSSTI

-148 VNTLKNAES
+148 VNFMKLTETNP
-157 SVSATSNFLDT
+157 SATSNFLNT
-168 SLVRNTIETLTIA
+168 TLTRNTIETLTITD
-181 NDNLVSVDALGSF
+181 DNLVSTDALGSF
-194 DVSKNND
+194 DVSRNND

-212 GDNLYNV
+212 SDNLYNV

-227 VYAPMGTYRY
+227 VYITNCYY
-237 FSYLTNTVSMNFTY
+237 LFSYLTSVTKMDFTY
-251 FDTSNTTYMGEMFK
+251 FDTSESTWMESMFK
-265 KSESV
+265 YCTSV
-270 VNLDLSMFDTSKVT
+270 KKLDLSMFDTSKVT
-284 AMEQLFNGC
+284 YM
-293 TKLTSVDLSSFNT
+293 SS
-306 SRVSYMNYMFNGCSS
+306 MF
-321 LKGINLSSFDTS
+321 D
-333 NVKDMKYMFA
+333 
-343 NCTSLKSL
+343 NC
-351 DLSNFNTAKVT
+351 
-362 DMQRLFRY
+362 Q
-370 CTSLVGLNT
+370 
-379 GNFNTSNVTNMEE
+379 
-392 MFSHCESLTG
+392 
-402 LDLSTFNTSN
+402 
-412 VANMNGMFA
+412 
-421 SCYKLTCIDLSSFNT
+421 
-436 SKITSMYHMFFDCNS
+436 S
-451 LENIDLSN
+451 LESIDLSN
-459 FDTSNVTSMNGMFV
+459 FDTSNVTSMRTMFLRN
-473 KCYALKEL
+473 YTLKEL
-481 DLSNFNTSKVTD
+481 NLSKFNTSKVTS
-493 MLNMFQYCTSLTKL
+493 MNAMFQYCTSLTKL

-516 VTNMNSM
+516 VTNMSAI
-523 FSYNSKLTYIDMRN
+523 FSYDSKLTLIDMRN
-537 MTFGSN
+537 MTFTSK
-543 LLYANSMF
+543 LTDANSMF
-551 YTVPNNATIYVKSN
+551 YSASNNATIYVKSN
-565 TEKTWLNT
+565 IEKAWLNAK
-573 NYSSLTNVI
+573 YSSLTNVI
-582 AVS
+582 VISNY

>member
-112 GITSSTI
+112 GTTSSTI

-133 IVPSGVTLV
+133 IVPNGVTLV

-148 VNTLKNAES
+148 VNFMKLTETNP
-157 SVSATSNFLDT
+157 SATSNFLNT
-168 SLVRNTIETLTIA
+168 TLTRNTIETLTITD
-181 NDNLVSVDALGSF
+181 DNLVPTDALGSF
-194 DVSKNND
+194 DVSRNND

-212 GDNLYNV
+212 SDNLYNV

-227 VYAPMGTYRY
+227 VYITNCYY
-237 FSYLTNTVSMNFTY
+237 LFSYLTGVTKMDFTY
-251 FDTSNTTYMGEMFK
+251 FDTSEATWMESMFK
-265 KSESV
+265 YCTSV
-270 VNLDLSMFDTSKVT
+270 KKLDLSMFDTSKVT
-284 AMEQLFNGC
+284 YM
-293 TKLTSVDLSSFNT
+293 SS
-306 SRVSYMNYMFNGCSS
+306 MFDHCDALMS
-321 LKGINLSSFDTS
+321 L
-333 NVKDMKYMFA
+333 NVF
-343 NCTSLKSL
+343 
-351 DLSNFNTAKVT
+351 
-362 DMQRLFRY
+362 
-370 CTSLVGLNT
+370 
-379 GNFNTSNVTNMEE
+379 
-392 MFSHCESLTG
+392 
-402 LDLSTFNTSN
+402 
-412 VANMNGMFA
+412 
-421 SCYKLTCIDLSSFNT
+421 SFNT
-436 SKITSMYHMFFDCNS
+436 SKVTNMTSMFSNCQS

-459 FDTSNVTSMNGMFV
+459 FDTSNVTSMRTMFL
-473 KCYALKEL
+473 KNYTLKEL
-481 DLSNFNTSKVTD
+481 NLSTFNTSKVTS
-493 MLNMFQYCTSLTKL
+493 MNAMFQYCTSLTKL
-507 NISSFDTSN
+507 NISSFNTSN
-516 VTNMNSM
+516 VTNMSAI
-523 FSYNSKLTYIDMRN
+523 FSYDSKLTLIDMRN
-537 MTFGSN
+537 MTFTSK
-543 LLYANSMF
+543 LTDANSMF
-551 YTVPNNATIYVKSN
+551 YGASNNATIYVKSN

>member
-112 GITSSTI
+112 GTTSSTI

-148 VNTLKNAES
+148 VNFMKLTETNP
-157 SVSATSNFLDT
+157 SATSNFLNT
-168 SLVRNTIETLTIA
+168 TLTRNTIETLTITD
-181 NDNLVSVDALGSF
+181 DNLVSTDALGSF
-194 DVSKNND
+194 DVSRNND

-212 GDNLYNV
+212 SDNLYNV

-227 VYAPMGTYRY
+227 VYITNCYY
-237 FSYLTNTVSMNFTY
+237 LFSYLTSVTKMDFTY
-251 FDTSNTTYMGEMFK
+251 FDTSESTWMESMFK
-265 KSESV
+265 YCTSV
-270 VNLDLSMFDTSKVT
+270 KKLDLSMFDTSKVT
-284 AMEQLFNGC
+284 YMSSMFDHCDA
-293 TKLTSVDLSSFNT
+293 LTSLN
-306 SRVSYMNYMFNGCSS
+306 VSG
-321 LKGINLSSFDTS
+321 
-333 NVKDMKYMFA
+333 
-343 NCTSLKSL
+343 
-351 DLSNFNTAKVT
+351 
-362 DMQRLFRY
+362 
-370 CTSLVGLNT
+370 
-379 GNFNTSNVTNMEE
+379 
-392 MFSHCESLTG
+392 
-402 LDLSTFNTSN
+402 
-412 VANMNGMFA
+412 
-421 SCYKLTCIDLSSFNT
+421 FNT
-436 SKITSMYHMFFDCNS
+436 SKVTNMTSMFNNCQS
-451 LENIDLSN
+451 LESIDLSN
-459 FDTSNVTSMNGMFV
+459 FDTSNVTSMRTMFLRN
-473 KCYALKEL
+473 YTLKEL
-481 DLSNFNTSKVTD
+481 NLSKFNTSKVTS
-493 MLNMFQYCTSLTKL
+493 MNAMFQYCTSLTKL

-516 VTNMNSM
+516 VTNMSAI
-523 FSYNSKLTYIDMRN
+523 FSYDSKLTLIDMRN
-537 MTFGSN
+537 MTFTSK
-543 LLYANSMF
+543 LTDANSMF
-551 YTVPNNATIYVKSN
+551 YNASNNATIYVKSN
-565 TEKTWLNT
+565 IEKAWLNA

>member
-148 VNTLKNAES
+148 VNFMKLTETNP
-157 SVSATSNFLDT
+157 SATSNFLNT
-168 SLVRNTIETLTIA
+168 TLTRNTIETLTITD
-181 NDNLVSVDALGSF
+181 DNLVSTDALGSF
-194 DVSKNND
+194 DVSRNND

-212 GDNLYNV
+212 SDNLYNV

-227 VYAPMGTYRY
+227 VYITNCYY
-237 FSYLTNTVSMNFTY
+237 LFSYLTSVTKMDFTY
-251 FDTSNTTYMGEMFK
+251 FDTSESTWMESMFK
-265 KSESV
+265 YCTSV
-270 VNLDLSMFDTSKVT
+270 KKLDLSMFDTSKVT
-284 AMEQLFNGC
+284 YMSSMFDHCDA
-293 TKLTSVDLSSFNT
+293 LTSLN
-306 SRVSYMNYMFNGCSS
+306 VSG
-321 LKGINLSSFDTS
+321 
-333 NVKDMKYMFA
+333 
-343 NCTSLKSL
+343 
-351 DLSNFNTAKVT
+351 
-362 DMQRLFRY
+362 
-370 CTSLVGLNT
+370 
-379 GNFNTSNVTNMEE
+379 
-392 MFSHCESLTG
+392 
-402 LDLSTFNTSN
+402 
-412 VANMNGMFA
+412 
-421 SCYKLTCIDLSSFNT
+421 FNT
-436 SKITSMYHMFFDCNS
+436 SKVTNMTSMFNNCQS
-451 LENIDLSN
+451 LESIDLSN
-459 FDTSNVTSMNGMFV
+459 FDTSNVTSMRTMFLRN
-473 KCYALKEL
+473 YTLKEL
-481 DLSNFNTSKVTD
+481 NLSKF
-493 MLNMFQYCTSLTKL
+493 
-507 NISSFDTSN
+507 
-516 VTNMNSM
+516 M

-537 MTFGSN
+537 MTFTSK
-543 LLYANSMF
+543 LTDANSMF
-551 YTVPNNATIYVKSN
+551 YNASNNATIYVKSN
-565 TEKTWLNT
+565 IEKAWLNAK
-573 NYSSLTNVI
+573 YSSLTNVI
-582 AVS
+582 VISNY

>member
-112 GITSSTI
+112 GTTSSTI

-133 IVPSGVTLV
+133 IVPNGVTLV

-148 VNTLKNAES
+148 VNFMKLTETNP
-157 SVSATSNFLDT
+157 SATSNFLNT
-168 SLVRNTIETLTIA
+168 TLTRNTIETLTITD
-181 NDNLVSVDALGSF
+181 DNLVPTDALGSF
-194 DVSKNND
+194 DVSRNND

-212 GDNLYNV
+212 SDNLYNV

-227 VYAPMGTYRY
+227 VYITNCYY
-237 FSYLTNTVSMNFTY
+237 LFSYLTSVTKMDFTY
-251 FDTSNTTYMGEMFK
+251 FDTSEATWMESMFK
-265 KSESV
+265 YCTSV
-270 VNLDLSMFDTSKVT
+270 KKLDLSMFDTSKVT
-284 AMEQLFNGC
+284 YMGSMFDHCDA
-293 TKLTSVDLSSFNT
+293 LTSL
-306 SRVSYMNYMFNGCSS
+306 
-321 LKGINLSSFDTS
+321 
-333 NVKDMKYMFA
+333 NVF
-343 NCTSLKSL
+343 
-351 DLSNFNTAKVT
+351 
-362 DMQRLFRY
+362 
-370 CTSLVGLNT
+370 
-379 GNFNTSNVTNMEE
+379 
-392 MFSHCESLTG
+392 
-402 LDLSTFNTSN
+402 
-412 VANMNGMFA
+412 
-421 SCYKLTCIDLSSFNT
+421 SFNT
-436 SKITSMYHMFFDCNS
+436 SKVTNMTSMFSNCQF
-451 LENIDLSN
+451 LENINLSN
-459 FDTSNVTSMNGMFV
+459 FDTSNVTSMRTMFL
-473 KCYALKEL
+473 KNYTLKEL
-481 DLSNFNTSKVTD
+481 NLSTFNTSKVTS
-493 MLNMFQYCTSLTKL
+493 MNAMFQYCTSLTKL
-507 NISSFDTSN
+507 NISSFNTSN
-516 VTNMNSM
+516 VTNMSAI
-523 FSYNSKLTYIDMRN
+523 FSYDSKLTLIDMRN
-537 MTFGSN
+537 MTFTSK
-543 LLYANSMF
+543 LTDANSMF
-551 YTVPNNATIYVKSN
+551 YGASNNATIYVKSN

>member
-105 KLKLINN
+105 KLKLINK
-112 GITSSTI
+112 GTTSSTI

-148 VNTLKNAES
+148 VNFMKLTETNP
-157 SVSATSNFLDT
+157 SATSNFLNT
-168 SLVRNTIETLTIA
+168 TLTRNTIETLTITD
-181 NDNLVSVDALGSF
+181 DNLVSTDALGSF
-194 DVSKNND
+194 DVSRNND

-212 GDNLYNV
+212 SDNLYNV

-227 VYAPMGTYRY
+227 VYITNCYY
-237 FSYLTNTVSMNFTY
+237 LFSYLTSVTKMDFTY
-251 FDTSNTTYMGEMFK
+251 FDTSESTWMESMFK
-265 KSESV
+265 YCTSV
-270 VNLDLSMFDTSKVT
+270 KKLDLSMFDTSKVT
-284 AMEQLFNGC
+284 YMSSMFDHCDA
-293 TKLTSVDLSSFNT
+293 LTSLN
-306 SRVSYMNYMFNGCSS
+306 VSG
-321 LKGINLSSFDTS
+321 
-333 NVKDMKYMFA
+333 
-343 NCTSLKSL
+343 
-351 DLSNFNTAKVT
+351 
-362 DMQRLFRY
+362 
-370 CTSLVGLNT
+370 
-379 GNFNTSNVTNMEE
+379 
-392 MFSHCESLTG
+392 
-402 LDLSTFNTSN
+402 
-412 VANMNGMFA
+412 
-421 SCYKLTCIDLSSFNT
+421 FNT
-436 SKITSMYHMFFDCNS
+436 SKVTNMTSMFNNCQS
-451 LENIDLSN
+451 LESIDLSN
-459 FDTSNVTSMNGMFV
+459 FDTSNVTSMRTMFLRN
-473 KCYALKEL
+473 YTLKEL
-481 DLSNFNTSKVTD
+481 NLSKFNTSKVTF
-493 MLNMFQYCTSLTKL
+493 MNAMFQYCTSLTKL

-516 VTNMNSM
+516 VTNMSAI
-523 FSYNSKLTYIDMRN
+523 FSYDSKLTLIDMRN
-537 MTFGSN
+537 MTFTSK
-543 LLYANSMF
+543 LTDANSMF
-551 YTVPNNATIYVKSN
+551 YSASNNATIYVKSN
-565 TEKTWLNT
+565 IEKAWLNAK
-573 NYSSLTNVI
+573 YSSLTNVI
-582 AVS
+582 VISNY

>member
-112 GITSSTI
+112 GTTSSTI

-148 VNTLKNAES
+148 VNFMKLTETNP
-157 SVSATSNFLDT
+157 SATSNFLNT
-168 SLVRNTIETLTIA
+168 TLTRNTIETLTITD
-181 NDNLVSVDALGSF
+181 DNLVSTDALGSF
-194 DVSKNND
+194 DVSRNND

-212 GDNLYNV
+212 SDNLYNV

-227 VYAPMGTYRY
+227 VYITNCYY
-237 FSYLTNTVSMNFTY
+237 LFSYLTSVTKMDFTY
-251 FDTSNTTYMGEMFK
+251 FDTSESTWMESMFK
-265 KSESV
+265 YCTSV
-270 VNLDLSMFDTSKVT
+270 KKLDLSMFDTSKVT
-284 AMEQLFNGC
+284 NM
-293 TKLTSVDLSSFNT
+293 TS
-306 SRVSYMNYMFNGCSS
+306 MFN
-321 LKGINLSSFDTS
+321 
-333 NVKDMKYMFA
+333 
-343 NCTSLKSL
+343 NC
-351 DLSNFNTAKVT
+351 
-362 DMQRLFRY
+362 Q
-370 CTSLVGLNT
+370 
-379 GNFNTSNVTNMEE
+379 
-392 MFSHCESLTG
+392 
-402 LDLSTFNTSN
+402 
-412 VANMNGMFA
+412 
-421 SCYKLTCIDLSSFNT
+421 
-436 SKITSMYHMFFDCNS
+436 S
-451 LENIDLSN
+451 LESIDLSN
-459 FDTSNVTSMNGMFV
+459 FDTSNVTSMRTMFLRN
-473 KCYALKEL
+473 YTLKEL
-481 DLSNFNTSKVTD
+481 NLSKFNTSKVTS
-493 MLNMFQYCTSLTKL
+493 MNAMFQYCTSLTKL

-516 VTNMNSM
+516 VTNMSAI
-523 FSYNSKLTYIDMRN
+523 FSYDSKLTLIDMRN
-537 MTFGSN
+537 MTFTSK
-543 LLYANSMF
+543 LTDANSMF
-551 YTVPNNATIYVKSN
+551 YSGSNNATIYVKSN
-565 TEKTWLNT
+565 IEKAWLNAK
-573 NYSSLTNVI
+573 YSSLTNVI
-582 AVS
+582 VISNY

>member
-112 GITSSTI
+112 GTTSSTI

-148 VNTLKNAES
+148 VNFMKLTETNP
-157 SVSATSNFLDT
+157 SATSNFLNT
-168 SLVRNTIETLTIA
+168 TLTRNTIETLTITD
-181 NDNLVSVDALGSF
+181 DNLVSTDALGSF
-194 DVSKNND
+194 DVSRNND

-212 GDNLYNV
+212 SDNLYNV

-227 VYAPMGTYRY
+227 VYITNCYY
-237 FSYLTNTVSMNFTY
+237 LFSYLTSVTKMDFTY
-251 FDTSNTTYMGEMFK
+251 FDTSESTWMESMFK
-265 KSESV
+265 YCTSV
-270 VNLDLSMFDTSKVT
+270 KKLDLSMFDTSKVT
-284 AMEQLFNGC
+284 YMSSMFDHCDA
-293 TKLTSVDLSSFNT
+293 LTSLN
-306 SRVSYMNYMFNGCSS
+306 VSG
-321 LKGINLSSFDTS
+321 
-333 NVKDMKYMFA
+333 
-343 NCTSLKSL
+343 
-351 DLSNFNTAKVT
+351 
-362 DMQRLFRY
+362 
-370 CTSLVGLNT
+370 
-379 GNFNTSNVTNMEE
+379 
-392 MFSHCESLTG
+392 
-402 LDLSTFNTSN
+402 
-412 VANMNGMFA
+412 
-421 SCYKLTCIDLSSFNT
+421 FNT
-436 SKITSMYHMFFDCNS
+436 SKVTNMTSMFNNCQS
-451 LENIDLSN
+451 LESIDLSN
-459 FDTSNVTSMNGMFV
+459 FDTSNVTSMRTMFLRN
-473 KCYALKEL
+473 YTLKEL
-481 DLSNFNTSKVTD
+481 NLSKFNTSKVTS
-493 MLNMFQYCTSLTKL
+493 MNAMFQYCTSLTKL

-516 VTNMNSM
+516 VTNMSAI
-523 FSYNSKLTYIDMRN
+523 FSYDSKLTLIDMRN
-537 MTFGSN
+537 MTFTSK
-543 LLYANSMF
+543 LTDANSMF
-551 YTVPNNATIYVKSN
+551 YNASNNATIYVKSN
-565 TEKTWLNT
+565 IEKAWLNAK
-573 NYSSLTNVI
+573 YSSLTNVI

>member
-112 GITSSTI
+112 GTTSSTI

-148 VNTLKNAES
+148 VNFMKLTETNP
-157 SVSATSNFLDT
+157 SATSNFLNT
-168 SLVRNTIETLTIA
+168 TLTRNTIETLTITD
-181 NDNLVSVDALGSF
+181 DNLVSTDALGSF
-194 DVSKNND
+194 DVSRNND

-212 GDNLYNV
+212 SDNLYNV

-227 VYAPMGTYRY
+227 VYITNCYY
-237 FSYLTNTVSMNFTY
+237 LFSYLTSVTKMDFTY
-251 FDTSNTTYMGEMFK
+251 FDTSESTWMESMFK
-265 KSESV
+265 YCTSV
-270 VNLDLSMFDTSKVT
+270 KKLDLSMFDTSKVT
-284 AMEQLFNGC
+284 YMSSMFDHCDA
-293 TKLTSVDLSSFNT
+293 LTSLN
-306 SRVSYMNYMFNGCSS
+306 VSG
-321 LKGINLSSFDTS
+321 
-333 NVKDMKYMFA
+333 
-343 NCTSLKSL
+343 
-351 DLSNFNTAKVT
+351 
-362 DMQRLFRY
+362 
-370 CTSLVGLNT
+370 
-379 GNFNTSNVTNMEE
+379 
-392 MFSHCESLTG
+392 
-402 LDLSTFNTSN
+402 
-412 VANMNGMFA
+412 
-421 SCYKLTCIDLSSFNT
+421 FNT
-436 SKITSMYHMFFDCNS
+436 SKVTNMTSMFNNCQS
-451 LENIDLSN
+451 LESIDLSN

-481 DLSNFNTSKVTD
+481 DLSNFNTSKATD

-551 YTVPNNATIYVKSN
+551 YAVPNNATIYVKSN

>member
-112 GITSSTI
+112 GTTSSTI

-148 VNTLKNAES
+148 VNFMKYTETNP
-157 SVSATSNFLDT
+157 SATSNFLNT
-168 SLVRNTIETLTIA
+168 TLTRNTIETLTITD
-181 NDNLVSVDALGSF
+181 DNLVSTDALGSF
-194 DVSKNND
+194 DVSMNND

-321 LKGINLSSFDTS
+321 LKGINLSRFDTS

-351 DLSNFNTAKVT
+351 DLSNFNT
-362 DMQRLFRY
+362 
-370 CTSLVGLNT
+370 
-379 GNFNTSNVTNMEE
+379 SNVTNMEE

-402 LDLSTFNTSN
+402 
-412 VANMNGMFA
+412 
-421 SCYKLTCIDLSSFNT
+421 
-436 SKITSMYHMFFDCNS
+436 
-451 LENIDLSN
+451 
-459 FDTSNVTSMNGMFV
+459 
-473 KCYALKEL
+473 L

-493 MLNMFQYCTSLTKL
+493 MLNMFQYCTSLTRL

>member
-112 GITSSTI
+112 GTTSSTI

-148 VNTLKNAES
+148 VNFMKLTETNP
-157 SVSATSNFLDT
+157 SATSNFLNT
-168 SLVRNTIETLTIA
+168 TLTRNTIETLTITD
-181 NDNLVSVDALGSF
+181 DNLVSVDALGSF

-351 DLSNFNTAKVT
+351 DLSNFNT
-362 DMQRLFRY
+362 
-370 CTSLVGLNT
+370 
-379 GNFNTSNVTNMEE
+379 SNVTNMEE

-402 LDLSTFNTSN
+402 
-412 VANMNGMFA
+412 
-421 SCYKLTCIDLSSFNT
+421 
-436 SKITSMYHMFFDCNS
+436 
-451 LENIDLSN
+451 
-459 FDTSNVTSMNGMFV
+459 
-473 KCYALKEL
+473 L

>member
-1 MKKRVVIV
+1 MKKKVVIV

-112 GITSSTI
+112 GTTSSTI

-148 VNTLKNAES
+148 VNFMKLTETNP
-157 SVSATSNFLDT
+157 SATSNFLNT
-168 SLVRNTIETLTIA
+168 TLTRNTIETLTITD
-181 NDNLVSVDALGSF
+181 DNLVSTDALGSF
-194 DVSKNND
+194 DVSRNND

-212 GDNLYNV
+212 SDNLYNV

-227 VYAPMGTYRY
+227 VYITNCYY
-237 FSYLTNTVSMNFTY
+237 LFSYLTSVTKMDFTY
-251 FDTSNTTYMGEMFK
+251 FDTSESTWMESMFK
-265 KSESV
+265 YCTSV
-270 VNLDLSMFDTSKVT
+270 KKLDLSMFDTSKVT
-284 AMEQLFNGC
+284 YMSSMFDHCDA
-293 TKLTSVDLSSFNT
+293 LTSLN
-306 SRVSYMNYMFNGCSS
+306 VSG
-321 LKGINLSSFDTS
+321 
-333 NVKDMKYMFA
+333 
-343 NCTSLKSL
+343 
-351 DLSNFNTAKVT
+351 
-362 DMQRLFRY
+362 
-370 CTSLVGLNT
+370 
-379 GNFNTSNVTNMEE
+379 
-392 MFSHCESLTG
+392 
-402 LDLSTFNTSN
+402 
-412 VANMNGMFA
+412 
-421 SCYKLTCIDLSSFNT
+421 FNT

-481 DLSNFNTSKVTD
+481 DLSNFNTSKATD

>member
-112 GITSSTI
+112 GTTSSTI

-148 VNTLKNAES
+148 VNFMKLTETNP
-157 SVSATSNFLDT
+157 SATSNFLNT
-168 SLVRNTIETLTIA
+168 TLTRNTIETLTITD
-181 NDNLVSVDALGSF
+181 DNLVSTDALGSF
-194 DVSKNND
+194 DVSRNND

-212 GDNLYNV
+212 SDNLYNV

-227 VYAPMGTYRY
+227 VYITNCYY
-237 FSYLTNTVSMNFTY
+237 LFSYLTSVTKMDFTY
-251 FDTSNTTYMGEMFK
+251 FDTSESTWMESMFK
-265 KSESV
+265 YCTSV
-270 VNLDLSMFDTSKVT
+270 KKLDLSMFDTSKVT
-284 AMEQLFNGC
+284 NM
-293 TKLTSVDLSSFNT
+293 TS
-306 SRVSYMNYMFNGCSS
+306 MFNNCQS
-321 LKGINLSSFDTS
+321 L
-333 NVKDMKYMFA
+333 
-343 NCTSLKSL
+343 
-351 DLSNFNTAKVT
+351 
-362 DMQRLFRY
+362 
-370 CTSLVGLNT
+370 
-379 GNFNTSNVTNMEE
+379 
-392 MFSHCESLTG
+392 ES
-402 LDLSTFNTSN
+402 
-412 VANMNGMFA
+412 
-421 SCYKLTCIDLSSFNT
+421 IDLSSFNT

-481 DLSNFNTSKVTD
+481 DLSNFNTSKATD

>member
-105 KLKLINN
+105 KLKLINK
-112 GITSSTI
+112 GTTSSTI

-148 VNTLKNAES
+148 VNFMKLTETNP
-157 SVSATSNFLDT
+157 SATSNFLNT
-168 SLVRNTIETLTIA
+168 TLTRNTIETLTITD
-181 NDNLVSVDALGSF
+181 DNLVSTDALGSF
-194 DVSKNND
+194 DVSRNND

-212 GDNLYNV
+212 SDNLYNV

-227 VYAPMGTYRY
+227 VYITNCYY
-237 FSYLTNTVSMNFTY
+237 LFSYLTSVTKMDFTY
-251 FDTSNTTYMGEMFK
+251 FDTSESTWMESMFK
-265 KSESV
+265 YCTSV
-270 VNLDLSMFDTSKVT
+270 KKLDLSMFDTSKVT
-284 AMEQLFNGC
+284 YMSSMFDHCDA
-293 TKLTSVDLSSFNT
+293 LTSLN
-306 SRVSYMNYMFNGCSS
+306 VSG
-321 LKGINLSSFDTS
+321 
-333 NVKDMKYMFA
+333 
-343 NCTSLKSL
+343 
-351 DLSNFNTAKVT
+351 
-362 DMQRLFRY
+362 
-370 CTSLVGLNT
+370 
-379 GNFNTSNVTNMEE
+379 
-392 MFSHCESLTG
+392 
-402 LDLSTFNTSN
+402 
-412 VANMNGMFA
+412 
-421 SCYKLTCIDLSSFNT
+421 FNT
-436 SKITSMYHMFFDCNS
+436 SKVTNMTSMFNNCQS
-451 LENIDLSN
+451 LESIDLSN

>member
-112 GITSSTI
+112 GTTSSTI

-148 VNTLKNAES
+148 VNFMKLTETNP
-157 SVSATSNFLDT
+157 SATSNFLNT
-168 SLVRNTIETLTIA
+168 TLTRNTIETLTITD
-181 NDNLVSVDALGSF
+181 DNLVSTDALGSF
-194 DVSKNND
+194 DVSRNND

-212 GDNLYNV
+212 SDNLYNV

-227 VYAPMGTYRY
+227 VYITNCYY
-237 FSYLTNTVSMNFTY
+237 LFSYLTSVTKMDFTY
-251 FDTSNTTYMGEMFK
+251 FDTSESTWMESMFK
-265 KSESV
+265 YCTSV
-270 VNLDLSMFDTSKVT
+270 KKLDLSMFDTSKVT
-284 AMEQLFNGC
+284 YM
-293 TKLTSVDLSSFNT
+293 SS
-306 SRVSYMNYMFNGCSS
+306 MFNNCQS
-321 LKGINLSSFDTS
+321 L
-333 NVKDMKYMFA
+333 
-343 NCTSLKSL
+343 
-351 DLSNFNTAKVT
+351 
-362 DMQRLFRY
+362 
-370 CTSLVGLNT
+370 
-379 GNFNTSNVTNMEE
+379 
-392 MFSHCESLTG
+392 ES
-402 LDLSTFNTSN
+402 
-412 VANMNGMFA
+412 
-421 SCYKLTCIDLSSFNT
+421 IDLSSFNT

>member
-112 GITSSTI
+112 GTTSSTI

-148 VNTLKNAES
+148 VNFMKLTETNP
-157 SVSATSNFLDT
+157 SATSNFLNT
-168 SLVRNTIETLTIA
+168 TLTRNTIETLTITD
-181 NDNLVSVDALGSF
+181 DNLVSTDALGSF
-194 DVSKNND
+194 DVSRNND

-212 GDNLYNV
+212 SDNLYNV

-227 VYAPMGTYRY
+227 VYITNCYY
-237 FSYLTNTVSMNFTY
+237 LFSYLTSVTKMDFTY
-251 FDTSNTTYMGEMFK
+251 FDTSESTWMESMFK
-265 KSESV
+265 YCTSV
-270 VNLDLSMFDTSKVT
+270 KKLDLSMFDTSKVT
-284 AMEQLFNGC
+284 YMSSMFDHCDA
-293 TKLTSVDLSSFNT
+293 LTSLN
-306 SRVSYMNYMFNGCSS
+306 VSG
-321 LKGINLSSFDTS
+321 
-333 NVKDMKYMFA
+333 
-343 NCTSLKSL
+343 
-351 DLSNFNTAKVT
+351 
-362 DMQRLFRY
+362 
-370 CTSLVGLNT
+370 
-379 GNFNTSNVTNMEE
+379 
-392 MFSHCESLTG
+392 
-402 LDLSTFNTSN
+402 
-412 VANMNGMFA
+412 
-421 SCYKLTCIDLSSFNT
+421 FNT
-436 SKITSMYHMFFDCNS
+436 SKVTNMTSMFNNCQS
-451 LENIDLSN
+451 LESIDLSN
-459 FDTSNVTSMNGMFV
+459 FDTSNVTSMRTMFLRN
-473 KCYALKEL
+473 YTLKEL
-481 DLSNFNTSKVTD
+481 NLSKFNTSKVTS
-493 MLNMFQYCTSLTKL
+493 MNAMFQYCTSLTKL